1 MRWLLTTALLGVFTV
16 STPVKAQPP
25 HNNGLPP
32 GLAKKVERGQSLP
45 PGWQKKLDYRRGDHF
60 DRELL
65 RYGRVYDVDGR
76 RQRVE
81 IEDRVYTIIKD
92 TREIVD
98 ILNGRH

>member
-1 MRWLLTTALLGVFTV
+1 MKTLLTSVLILTTLISA
-16 STPVKAQPP
+16 SAMAQPP
-25 HNNGLPP
+25 HSQGLPP
-32 GLAKKVERGQSLP
+32 GLAKKIERGEPLP
-45 PGWQKKLDYRRGDHF
+45 PGWQKKLDYRRGDYL

-65 RYGRVYDVDGR
+65 RYGRVYDIDDR

-92 TREIVD
+92 TREIID